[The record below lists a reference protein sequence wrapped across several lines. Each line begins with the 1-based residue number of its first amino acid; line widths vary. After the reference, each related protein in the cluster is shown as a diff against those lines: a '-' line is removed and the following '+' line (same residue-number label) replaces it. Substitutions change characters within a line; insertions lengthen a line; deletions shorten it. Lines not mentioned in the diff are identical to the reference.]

1 MRLILKRRNTP
12 IDAVGEY
19 DESTR
24 CFVVKKGTVV
34 SETVAHSE
42 KFRGANT
49 IEKYR
54 SECVKNGVAI
64 KDIVF
69 KSASTAANFVTGAS
83 TNGLT
88 AWKSEDGTSLKDL
101 LKK

>member
-1 MRLILKRRNTP
+1 MKVFLKRRNSK
-12 IDAVGEY
+12 IEAVGEY
-19 DESTR
+19 DPDSKK
-24 CFVVKKGTVV
+24 FIVKKGTVV
-34 SETVAHSE
+34 SDEVAHSE

-54 SECVKNGVAI
+54 AEYVKDGVVT
-64 KDIVF
+64 KDVIF

-88 AWKSEDGTSLKDL
+88 AWKSEDGIPLKEL
-101 LKK
+101 LK

>member
-54 SECVKNGVAI
+54 SE
-64 KDIVF
+64 
-69 KSASTAANFVTGAS
+69 
-83 TNGLT
+83 
-88 AWKSEDGTSLKDL
+88 
-101 LKK
+101 